1 MNKISEVLVKMQT
14 LISSVRSLRVRL
26 SSALSA
32 FQTSTFTP
40 LYTAILQVDEANE
53 DPTVSFRDNVDNTP
67 EPFPTYTQ
75 VTNNDQ
81 CIFHISWFFW
91 LKHNIMYPVID
102 HLTCPK
108 RTSLALSICV
118 SHFCQPEWRTFIDI
132 LMMSMLN
139 FTIVR
144 IEMS

>member
-81 CIFHISWFFW
+81 CIFHIS
-91 LKHNIMYPVID
+91 
-102 HLTCPK
+102 
-108 RTSLALSICV
+108 
-118 SHFCQPEWRTFIDI
+118 
-132 LMMSMLN
+132 
-139 FTIVR
+139 
-144 IEMS
+144 